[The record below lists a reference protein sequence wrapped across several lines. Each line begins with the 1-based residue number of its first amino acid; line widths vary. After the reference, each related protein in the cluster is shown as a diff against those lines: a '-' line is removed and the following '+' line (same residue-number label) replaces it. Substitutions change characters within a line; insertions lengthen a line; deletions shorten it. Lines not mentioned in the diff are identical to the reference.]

1 MSLCIQNQH
10 NHLKTSLPCL
20 RKNVRRALE
29 ALKLKNTA
37 LDIALVNDL
46 AMRRLNFEQ
55 RNVSTTTDVLSFPSI
70 QPGPDQVGVPRVFSG
85 IFLGDVI
92 ISLDVAQKQALAQ
105 HISLSKEVTF
115 LIIHSLLHLLG
126 YDHDTQKKLRTM
138 QAVES
143 RIWRMVALSR
153 T

>member
-1 MSLCIQNQH
+1 
-10 NHLKTSLPCL
+10 
-20 RKNVRRALE
+20 
-29 ALKLKNTA
+29 
-37 LDIALVNDL
+37 
-46 AMRRLNFEQ
+46 MRRLNFEQ